1 MIGREGSRGADA
13 APLLARAGGGILR
26 AAFVALRLFRRPRPI
41 HPRGVLLEGTVRW
54 TSRQDASGIRWIDD
68 PADADVARVTARFSR
83 SVGLPSA
90 LPDVLGLAIRTETTD
105 GWADIELASTGARFP
120 WRFTLRPARRP
131 SSANLGSLIPYRG
144 RHGAVLIIARP
155 LSPALPP
162 ASDAIARILSRE
174 PWRLRLHHATTHGA
188 WSPFAVLEL
197 RTATDQ
203 SDAIRFDA
211 GRHLVPGA
219 RMYRWIRAL
228 RQPSYDAVQNQK

>member
-1 MIGREGSRGADA
+1 MIGREASRGADA

-41 HPRGVLLEGTVRW
+41 HPRGMILEGTVRW

-68 PADADVARVTARFSR
+68 PADEDVVHVTARFSR

-90 LPDVLGLAIRTETTD
+90 LPDVLGLAIRAETPD
-105 GWADIELASTGARFP
+105 GWADVELASTGARFP

-131 SSANLGSLIPYRG
+131 SSTNLGSLIPYRG
-144 RHGAVLIIARP
+144 HHGPVLIIARP
-155 LSPALPP
+155 LSPVLPAAP
-162 ASDAIARILSRE
+162 DAIARTLSRE

-188 WSPFAVLEL
+188 WSSFAVLEL

-203 SDAIRFDA
+203 TDRIRFDA
-211 GRHLVPGA
+211 GRHLLPGA
-219 RMYRWIRAL
+219 DVPLDPGA
-228 RQPSYDAVQNQK
+228 PSAVI